1 MHRHNSLS
9 LDVKMDW
16 CDTTVNGQKVDP
28 HIVYKNMV
36 SDLSRGFMHF
46 MTSILL
52 CLIFKSNA
60 LNATNK
66 KIWLNSCEW
75 GVDNPWEWMRK
86 YANSWRTTHDHHD
99 EWGSTARAIE
109 ANADLG
115 KYAGKKSFVE
125 ND

>member
-1 MHRHNSLS
+1 
-9 LDVKMDW
+9 MDW
-16 CDTTVNGQKVDP
+16 CNTEINGTQLDP
-28 HIVYKNMV
+28 HDIYKTMVGVVYALGCKINISCNFQ
-36 SDLSRGFMHF
+36 SD
-46 MTSILL
+46 
-52 CLIFKSNA
+52 A
-60 LNATNK
+60 LNKTGSR
-66 KIWLNSCEW
+66 IWLNSCEW

-99 EWGSTARAIE
+99 DWGSTARAIE